1 MRSAPF
7 KRRKLSLTS
16 LIDVIF
22 LLLLFFMLSSTFSQ
36 FSEVDLATAGAG
48 PVGGAEVLPVFVQL
62 RADGLRVNAREVTLK
77 TLPETLAP
85 LIEGGKARVLVSMGA
100 DVTAQRLTDL
110 LLVLRRVQE
119 LSVQVLVPS

>member
-1 MRSAPF
+1 MRNPPF
-7 KRRKLSLTS
+7 RRRKLSLTS

-48 PVGGAEVLPVFVQL
+48 QGAASEARPIFVQL
-62 RADGLRVNAREVTLK
+62 RADTLSVNAREVTLDG
-77 TLPETLAP
+77 LAEALGP
-85 LIEGGKARVLVSMGA
+85 LIDGEARALVNTGA
-100 DVTAQRLTDL
+100 EVSAQRLTDL
-110 LLVLRRVQE
+110 LLALRGIAG

>member
-1 MRSAPF
+1 MPRAPF
-7 KRRKLSLTS
+7 RRRKLSLTS

-48 PVGGAEVLPVFVQL
+48 QGDVREARPIFVQL
-62 RADGLRVNAREVTLK
+62 RAETLSVNAREVPLDG
-77 TLPETLAP
+77 LAEALGP
-85 LIEGGKARVLVSMGA
+85 LIEDEARALISTGAEVS
-100 DVTAQRLTDL
+100 AQRLTDL
-110 LLVLRRVQE
+110 LLALRGIAG

>member
-1 MRSAPF
+1 MRNAPF
-7 KRRKLSLTS
+7 RRRKLSLTS

-36 FSEVDLATAGAG
+36 FSEVELATAGQGQAAVSERR
-48 PVGGAEVLPVFVQL
+48 PIFVQL
-62 RADGLRVNAREVTLK
+62 REDGLRVNAREVPLDG
-77 TLPETLAP
+77 LAEA
-85 LIEGGKARVLVSMGA
+85 LAALMEGEARALVSTGA

-110 LLVLRRVQE
+110 LLALRGIPG

>member
-1 MRSAPF
+1 VPKAPF
-7 KRRKLSLTS
+7 RRRKLSLTS

-48 PVGGAEVLPVFVQL
+48 LGAVSEARPIFVQL
-62 RADGLRVNAREVTLK
+62 RADTLSVNAREVTLAG
-77 TLPETLAP
+77 LAEALGP
-85 LIEGGKARVLVSMGA
+85 LIDGEARALVNTGA
-100 DVTAQRLTDL
+100 EVSAQRLTDL
-110 LLVLRRVQE
+110 LLALRGIAG